1 MRRYLQNAPVLG
13 LHVPNK
19 GALIQVSGISNQ
31 GAHILDY
38 KGTDLHDHGE
48 VTAPDSIDQC
58 DQPHLEAAVAAAE
71 VDLEADE
78 VDLEAEGKFK
88 KDPGKT
94 ANAFTRGHSE
104 TE

>member
-1 MRRYLQNAPVLG
+1 VRRYLQNAPVLG

-19 GALIQVSGISNQ
+19 EALIQVSGISNQ

-71 VDLEADE
+71 VDLEA
-78 VDLEAEGKFK
+78 EGKFK